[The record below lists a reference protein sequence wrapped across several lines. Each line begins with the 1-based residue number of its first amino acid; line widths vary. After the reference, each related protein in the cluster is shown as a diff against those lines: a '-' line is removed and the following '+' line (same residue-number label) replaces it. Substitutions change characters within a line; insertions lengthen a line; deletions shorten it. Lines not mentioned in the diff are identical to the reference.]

1 MKYFQTRFLIVDDEP
16 SHRLI
21 LKELLQELWAFQGD
35 VVEAETGR
43 EAIKIFQEWQ
53 PNVILMDLQM
63 PDINGYEAIRLI
75 RTLEESYC
83 HDDSFLERMDT
94 QPQIIVVSASVTEAD
109 RTHAFTVGCN
119 AFVKKPYNFQELFQ
133 TIHGAMLR
141 SSTASS
147 DNPTH
152 ALFQ

>member
-21 LKELLQELWAFQGD
+21 LKELLEKLWAFQGD

-43 EAIKIFQEWQ
+43 EAIRIFQEWQ

-75 RTLEESYC
+75 RTLEKSYC
-83 HDDSFLERMDT
+83 HDNSFLELIDT
-94 QPQIIVVSASVTEAD
+94 QVQIIVVSASVTEAD
-109 RTHAFTVGCN
+109 RAHAFAAGCN
-119 AFVKKPYNFQELFQ
+119 AFAKKPYDFQKLFK
-133 TIHGAMLR
+133 TIHGAILR
-141 SSTASS
+141 SSATSS